1 MTDQLTEEQIS
12 EFREAF
18 ALYDKDGDGMISLKE
33 LGEVMKVLGQVPTE
47 QELHDMMK
55 KEVETDKVESLD
67 FPEFLSL
74 MAKKLRDVDTEEEL
88 LAAFLVFDKEKTG
101 KLSVAELRQEMTKL
115 EDKLGNDEIDELI
128 KEVDIFGDGNI
139 NIEEMVKT
147 IMQTK

>member
-18 ALYDKDGDGMISLKE
+18 ALYDKDGDGMILLKE

-74 MAKKLRDVDTEEEL
+74 MAKKLRDVDNEEEL
-88 LAAFLVFDKEKTG
+88 LAAFRVFDKEKTG
-101 KLSVAELRQEMTKL
+101 KISVAELRQEMTKL